1 MTSYGFLLY
10 GPGSYAWYQFL
21 DHCMPKQTV
30 ENLVLKVLL
39 NQIILGPIVIA
50 VVFAWNNLWQGKIS
64 ELPNKYKKDALPTLF
79 FVFRFWI
86 PVSVLNF
93 GEDKFSEFYSEI
105 FQQERVQILFSTPK
119 PQATTVSANQ
129 QNGYTMSS
137 SGNNLTPIPGNRLPG
152 QGYRDWNRVHPM
164 FPRPQNPPPIQERIT
179 GRPPGLTSLLFILGL
194 LSLIFYPLISDSDI
208 FGDDLGLAEI
218 TSASQPGHV
227 APRLTRRR
235 RLATCCFP
243 VSPLS
248 PMELGVLNEMAR
260 VINGRPRQYIPQPSP
275 RFTKQQW
282 MNVQVPTQEEEQSR
296 LFPDEQ
302 KKAPKMLKKE
312 IYNPK
317 PKTTAKHLA
326 QRLSLYY
333 RDTSYAT
340 NNSFVEKEKVEDKE
354 GKRCA
359 ICLDDF
365 EPKQMV
371 TLTLCNHMFHEECI
385 VPWVKSYGQCPVCR
399 FVICK
404 PMGQNAMPLNNNY
417 TAHIPA
423 SGLFTRDAMSILRAV
438 NDDFYWGEFE
448 IF

>member
-1 MTSYGFLLY
+1 MDVIGTLPSDHDWLRALQMTSNGFLLY

-30 ENLVLKVLL
+30 ENLVLKSFIEPDHTWPHS
-39 NQIILGPIVIA
+39 NC
-50 VVFAWNNLWQGKIS
+50 AWNNLWQGKIS

-79 FVFRFWI
+79 FGELFIVMTVIVFKVVVLFLCIELWRF
-86 PVSVLNF
+86 N
-93 GEDKFSEFYSEI
+93 
-105 FQQERVQILFSTPK
+105 
-119 PQATTVSANQ
+119 
-129 QNGYTMSS
+129 SS
-137 SGNNLTPIPGNRLPG
+137 SNNLTPIPGNRLPG

-179 GRPPGLTSLLFILGL
+179 GRPPGLTRIFQSHLF
-194 LSLIFYPLISDSDI
+194 LSWNSESSMRWQESSMVGQDS
-208 FGDDLGLAEI
+208 
-218 TSASQPGHV
+218 TSP
-227 APRLTRRR
+227 
-235 RLATCCFP
+235 
-243 VSPLS
+243 SPLQGS
-248 PMELGVLNEMAR
+248 
-260 VINGRPRQYIPQPSP
+260 Q
-275 RFTKQQW
+275 TQQW
-282 MNVQVPTQEEEQSR
+282 MNMQVPTQEEEQSR
-296 LFPDEQ
+296 LSPDEQ

-340 NNSFVEKEKVEDKE
+340 NNSFVEKEKVEDEE

-365 EPKQMV
+365 EPKQLV
-371 TLTLCNHMFHEECI
+371 TLTPCNHMFHEECI

-417 TAHIPA
+417 TAQIPA
-423 SGLFTRDAMSILRAV
+423 SGLFTRDAMSILRAM